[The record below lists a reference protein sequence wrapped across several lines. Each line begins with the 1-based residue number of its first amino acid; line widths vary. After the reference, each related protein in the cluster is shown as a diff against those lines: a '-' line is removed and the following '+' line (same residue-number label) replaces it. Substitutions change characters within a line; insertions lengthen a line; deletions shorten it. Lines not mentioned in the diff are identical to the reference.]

1 MKVSET
7 TKAKLLQEG
16 QLPNLKDDLIA
27 NSKTFCSS
35 ESDTACWATQ
45 AWALNDLR
53 ELKDSQTKT
62 LPTPTAENQ
71 HFQ

>member
-1 MKVSET
+1 MKVSEP

-27 NSKTFCSS
+27 NSKTFWSS

-45 AWALNDLR
+45 A
-53 ELKDSQTKT
+53 
-62 LPTPTAENQ
+62 
-71 HFQ
+71 